1 MTRAKPRILGDD
13 WLLPA
18 LDARN
23 RDWFSAGRLALQ
35 TCSRCRAVQFPPEDA
50 CRSCGSFELGSRESA
65 GVGRV
70 ESVAVVHHPVHP
82 ALRAH
87 VPYAVVLVSLDDA
100 PGVNLLGNV
109 LNRPPD
115 AIAIGERVRV
125 AFEEVRDPDSGETLR
140 IPQWEV
146 LPE

>member
-1 MTRAKPRILGDD
+1 VTRILGDD

-18 LDARN
+18 LDAKN
-23 RDWFSAGRLALQ
+23 REWFTSGRLALQ
-35 TCSRCRAVQFPPEDA
+35 ACLRCRAVQFPPEDA
-50 CRSCGSFELGSRESA
+50 CRGCGGFELGSRASE

-70 ESVAVVHHPVHP
+70 ESVAVVHHAVHP
-82 ALRAH
+82 LLRPH

-109 LNRPPD
+109 LNRPAD
-115 AIAIGERVRV
+115 RIAIGERVRV
-125 AFEEVRDPDSGETLR
+125 AFEELFDPETGETLR

-146 LPE
+146 VTP

>member
-1 MTRAKPRILGDD
+1 MTRILGDD

-23 RDWFSAGRLALQ
+23 RAWFTSGALALQ
-35 TCSRCRAVQFPPEDA
+35 ACTRCAAVQFPPEEA
-50 CRSCGSFELGSRESA
+50 CRSCGAFELGERASA
-65 GVGRV
+65 GRGRV
-70 ESVAVVHHPVHP
+70 ESVAVVHHAVHP
-82 ALRAH
+82 ALRPY

-109 LNRPPD
+109 LNRAAD
-115 AIAIGERVRV
+115 EIAIGDRVRV
-125 AFEEVRDPDSGETLR
+125 RFEEVRDPDSGETLR

-146 LPE
+146 VP

>member
-1 MTRAKPRILGDD
+1 MSRFLGDD

-18 LDARN
+18 LDAKN
-23 RDWFSAGRLALQ
+23 RTWFTSGRLALQ
-35 TCSRCRAVQFPPEDA
+35 ACPRCRALQFPPEDA

-65 GVGRV
+65 GLGRV
-70 ESVAVVHHPVHP
+70 ESVAVVHHAVHP

-87 VPYAVVLVSLDDA
+87 VPFAVVLVSLDDA

-109 LNRPPD
+109 LNRP
-115 AIAIGERVRV
+115 AGGVAIGERVRV
-125 AFEEVRDPDSGETLR
+125 AFEEVRDPDTGETLR

-146 LPE
+146 VPG